1 MGIIV
6 AEVSKFCADRRLN
19 ERNVAEL
26 DKRIAVEI
34 YLKEKKDAILE
45 DRRNGVEQA
54 AIGPEMCKSSFVRAG
69 GSMDVETTSN
79 LQVVR
84 AKYRDFTENVTSDN
98 MTKISLQ
105 SQTAQSN
112 ATRSQVGSTVQERAA
127 ELTAIA

>member
-1 MGIIV
+1 MSIIV
-6 AEVSKFCADRRLN
+6 AEVTKFCADRRLN
-19 ERNVAEL
+19 ERSVTEL

-54 AIGPEMCKSSFVRAG
+54 AQGPELGRSPFARIH
-69 GSMDVETTSN
+69 GSVDVDSSN
-79 LQVVR
+79 LNVVR

-98 MTKISLQ
+98 LTKISLQ

-112 ATRSQVGSTVQERAA
+112 ATRSQVGSTV
-127 ELTAIA
+127 